1 VKVNPQYLKRWSRDE
16 PYVGTDFSA
25 YFVAATRVP
34 AAGDAMT
41 ESNYEVIKA
50 RLSAEGLPFREEW
63 FKHWVVGRLDV
74 LLVHEVDDALRAQW
88 CRGINGVAHEVDREK
103 LAAALEAA

>member
-1 VKVNPQYLKRWSRDE
+1 MKVNPQYLKRWSRDE

-63 FKHWVVGRLDV
+63 FKHWAAGRLDV
-74 LLVHEVDDALRAQW
+74 LLVHEDDDAALAF
-88 CRGINGVAHEVDREK
+88 VDEIHGE
-103 LAAALEAA
+103 LAI